1 MPVSRYQAYS
11 TSVIACN
18 SHTASLS
25 SPPLPSPLLPPS
37 LQRLT
42 TMNLPFTILSLAVNP
57 SYDSYLAMC
66 GLKECAVMCFNS
78 SGQAVERLTLHP
90 SVDYNGYIV
99 KVGVVVCM
107 CVYERVCVCVRSSVC
122 VRMYMHCVYHCH
134 TCSAYGCLGLGV
146 SWP

>member
-1 MPVSRYQAYS
+1 
-11 TSVIACN
+11 
-18 SHTASLS
+18 
-25 SPPLPSPLLPPS
+25 
-37 LQRLT
+37 
-42 TMNLPFTILSLAVNP
+42 MNLPFTILSLAVNP